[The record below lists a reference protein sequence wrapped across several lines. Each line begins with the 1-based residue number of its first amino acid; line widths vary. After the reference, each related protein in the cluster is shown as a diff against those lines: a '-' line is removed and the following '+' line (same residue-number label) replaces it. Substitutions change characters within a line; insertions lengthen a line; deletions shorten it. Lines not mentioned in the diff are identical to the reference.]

1 MKRIYLMLPIHYAGR
16 RSPTHA
22 RAQFCNP
29 TKLGE
34 AMEFLL
40 GLAIGTSLGASLGVF
55 VVAWLW
61 ACKDEGSRHD
71 YAKPD

>member
-1 MKRIYLMLPIHYAGR
+1 
-16 RSPTHA
+16 
-22 RAQFCNP
+22 
-29 TKLGE
+29 
-34 AMEFLL
+34 MEFLL